1 MYQPYADSAYYL
13 NVFKGISL
21 DEENVN
27 KYLKKSSREIDVL
40 TYNRIVKKGF
50 DNLTEFQKEVIKEV
64 CCEHAS
70 FLFENESML
79 DTYLS
84 NYSINGVNMSFGKS
98 WNLQVSDG
106 VAMDKSLYE
115 RLSMTGLCSRSFYY
129 G

>member
-1 MYQPYADSAYYL
+1 MYRPYADSAYYL

>member
-1 MYQPYADSAYYL
+1 MYQPYVDENEYFNTFHGDVL
-13 NVFKGISL
+13 K
-21 DEENVN
+21 EENAD
-27 KYLKKSSREIDVL
+27 KYLKKASRDIDVL
-40 TYNRIVKKGF
+40 TYNRILKKGF
-50 DNLTEFQKEVIKEV
+50 NELTLFQQVIIKEV

-84 NYSINGVNMSFGKS
+84 NYSINGVNMSFGNS
-98 WNLQVSDG
+98 WNLQVYDG

-115 RLSMTGLCSRSFYY
+115 RLSITGLCSRSFYY